1 MFKNWFKSANEK
13 RMEEQ
18 IVKLREDIVVLQS
31 KITLLEKQLEVKITV
46 EDVVVKPTVEE
57 LSNVLEP
64 REELSNVLEFEQ
76 IVVVDVV
83 KPAVVKEEEPV
94 VAKEEEPVV
103 AVKEEEPIVDVVK
116 PAIVKEEEPV
126 VAVKVEEPIVVT
138 VEKETNTVPPKK
150 RRQSKKAH
158 QLEEALPK

>member
-1 MFKNWFKSANEK
+1 MFKNWFKSANKK

-94 VAKEEEPVV
+94 VA
-103 AVKEEEPIVDVVK
+103 VKEEEPIVDVVK